1 MDRTRWTIKTLRTA
15 IQSLRETMALANSA
29 FSEAKLESALQMH
42 DTLLLHE
49 NHLLHERNAEESDSV
64 YWDSL
69 SAANKRRILDRYM
82 DQESE
87 EARRLR
93 EDAEVA
99 ESDADVLNQKG
110 VRRVY
115 VRSHCCCCC
124 CRLSVPSSIHPL
136 IQ

>member
-1 MDRTRWTIKTLRTA
+1 MRDMDRTRWTIKTLRTA

-49 NHLLHERNAEESDSV
+49 NHLLHERNAEESDSF

-69 SAANKRRILDRYM
+69 SAANKRRILDRYT
-82 DQESE
+82 DHEAE
-87 EARRLR
+87 EARRAAKKSGSTR
-93 EDAEVA
+93 DNEDI
-99 ESDADVLNQKG
+99 LNQQG

-115 VRSHCCCCC
+115 VDIVLLHG
-124 CRLSVPSSIHPL
+124 I
-136 IQ
+136 